1 MQLQAL
7 MGTEESYSSQLN
19 NLLTFFTV
27 SRRYHPHF
35 IDKKFNAEKGK
46 WLSKISE
53 LVGNDSKHE
62 PRHLDSRVCIL
73 NFTASCLSK
82 TLWIMKTKMNKNK
95 VNIMKRE
102 RSRYY
107 VPLNGSHKH
116 HQWSAYNK
124 TTTTKSFISIWSS
137 LWIFLSPTS
146 NSLERTQRNILH
158 WTTDIQSAKVDCKT
172 AVSSANKLLQ
182 RKKGERSCRLNDT
195 SETYTFWYLK
205 TEIFAVLIKVK
216 NHDG

>member
-1 MQLQAL
+1 
-7 MGTEESYSSQLN
+7 MGIRKSMGKNRLKLS
-19 NLLTFFTV
+19 LLWVVTKCNCRPWWGQRRAIHLSWIIYLLFFTV

-46 WLSKISE
+46 WLSKICE

-62 PRHLDSRVCIL
+62 PRHLDSRACIL

-195 SETYTFWYLK
+195 SET
-205 TEIFAVLIKVK
+205 
-216 NHDG
+216 